1 MPEPRLR
8 ELQPPHGAD
17 HFTLEQA
24 MEAWK
29 KVEADRLARAA
40 RKRDRAARQ
49 SARRSPSTERAR

>member
-1 MPEPRLR
+1 M
-8 ELQPPHGAD
+8 GAD